1 MRVWIG
7 GALAAFTWVLLIVR
21 VATVGGPMHDPAG
34 NQAPVMHYVVLVV
47 VVTAMTA
54 AWVVGSA
61 IFETRRR
68 G

>member
-1 MRVWIG
+1 
-7 GALAAFTWVLLIVR
+7 
-21 VATVGGPMHDPAG
+21 MHDPAG
-34 NQAPVMHYVVLVV
+34 NQAPVMHYAALVV

-61 IFETRRR
+61 IFEKRKR